1 MDRIVVCTQ
10 LWLRKRRNRLKG
22 FRKSSWLIELYSFI
36 RKFADTVIL
45 KGRPESNLQLTIG
58 EIKRIVQFPT
68 YESLLFEIT
77 FISFINV
84 YIYIYVIYFY
94 FTLSIVANGRKKFEK
109 KEEEKRD
116 DKTSHSNAILLARRR
131 FVWLDSIRCSVLYLL
146 RIGLRRFQFVAPSA
160 KLLLITAN

>member
-45 KGRPESNLQLTIG
+45 NGRPESNLQLTIG
-58 EIKRIVQFPT
+58 EIKRIVQFPA

-84 YIYIYVIYFY
+84 YIYICYLLLLYF
-94 FTLSIVANGRKKFEK
+94 IDRGRKKFEK